1 MTCREIIAQ
10 IEKDYP
16 TSCALEWDNVGLL
29 AGRMDKEVKR
39 VYIGLD
45 ATDPVIR
52 EAADKGADLLFTHHP
67 LLFHGITRVTD
78 QDFLGN
84 RVLNLI
90 RSDISYYAM
99 HTNYDVVRMA
109 QLAAARL
116 GWKGARPLEPAGDE
130 AEDQGLGQI
139 ADLEQEMTLEELGRQ
154 VKEVFGL
161 PDVRIFGDP
170 GKRVKRAAILPG
182 SGKSVIPE
190 ALGQQAQVLIT
201 GDIGHHEGIDAV
213 AQGLAVIDGGHYGIE
228 PMLGEEVRNY
238 LEEHFPELK
247 VETEQV
253 RHHFGKV

>member
-29 AGRMDKEVKR
+29 TGRMDQDVKR

-45 ATDPVIR
+45 ATDSVIR
-52 EAADKGADLLFTHHP
+52 EAADKGADLLLTHHP
-67 LLFHGITRVTD
+67 LLFHGINRVTD

-116 GWKGARPLEPAGDE
+116 GWKGARPLEPAGNE

-139 ADLEQEMTLEELGRQ
+139 ADLEQEMTLEYAVNELERG
-154 VKEVFGL
+154 
-161 PDVRIFGDP
+161 
-170 GKRVKRAAILPG
+170 AG
-182 SGKSVIPE
+182 S
-190 ALGQQAQVLIT
+190 QF
-201 GDIGHHEGIDAV
+201 D
-213 AQGLAVIDGGHYGIE
+213 
-228 PMLGEEVRNY
+228 
-238 LEEHFPELK
+238 PEL
-247 VETEQV
+247 VPVFIQEIQSGRVEQV
-253 RHHFGKV
+253 YSNGDGAQK

>member
-45 ATDPVIR
+45 ATDSVIR
-52 EAADKGADLLFTHHP
+52 EAADKGADLLLTHHP
-67 LLFHGITRVTD
+67 LLFHGINRVTD

-170 GKRVKRAAILPG
+170 GKRVKRAAI
-182 SGKSVIPE
+182 
-190 ALGQQAQVLIT
+190 IT
-201 GDIGHHEGIDAV
+201 GSSISSWKI
-213 AQGLAVIDGGHYGIE
+213 
-228 PMLGEEVRNY
+228 
-238 LEEHFPELK
+238 
-247 VETEQV
+247 
-253 RHHFGKV
+253 

>member
-1 MTCREIIAQ
+1 MTCGEIIAQ

-52 EAADKGADLLFTHHP
+52 EAADKGADLLLTHHP
-67 LLFHGITRVTD
+67 LLFHGINRVTD

-116 GWKGARPLEPAGDE
+116 GWKGARPLEPAVHEGQHNIVGIVFLKIPGDHLI
-130 AEDQGLGQI
+130 GSSFLI
-139 ADLEQEMTLEELGRQ
+139 ASLLLPHGDAVGVLLHSPSPFFRPSQKDDGPVPSPPSVPENA
-154 VKEVFGL
+154 L
-161 PDVRIFGDP
+161 PDNFSYLPRRYARSRNVLRRSPQAP
-170 GKRVKRAAILPG
+170 GPRRQCLRGAP
-182 SGKSVIPE
+182 
-190 ALGQQAQVLIT
+190 
-201 GDIGHHEGIDAV
+201 
-213 AQGLAVIDGGHYGIE
+213 
-228 PMLGEEVRNY
+228 Y
-238 LEEHFPELK
+238 L
-247 VETEQV
+247 
-253 RHHFGKV
+253 R